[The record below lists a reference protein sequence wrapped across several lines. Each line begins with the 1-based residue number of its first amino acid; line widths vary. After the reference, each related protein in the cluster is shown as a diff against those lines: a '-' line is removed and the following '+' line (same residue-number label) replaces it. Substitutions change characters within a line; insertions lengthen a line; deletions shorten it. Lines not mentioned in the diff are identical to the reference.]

1 VKPRR
6 GALLIAGVMS
16 GTSLDGLD
24 VALVECGPGRA
35 WKLRG
40 FRHAAYTRPQR
51 ARLLAAATGAAN
63 APELAR
69 LHVWLG
75 QRIGAAVRDA
85 CRASHLPLERLSAV
99 ASHGQTVYHEGGVA
113 TLQLGDPA
121 QIAAVTGAAAVS
133 DFRAADLA
141 AGGQGAPL
149 VPWVDYQLWRH
160 PRRYRAALNLGGI
173 ANLTLIP
180 PAARPQQVTAFD
192 TGPGNM
198 ACDALMQRLSG
209 GRRAFDRN
217 GAFARSGAVLPRR
230 LQCLLR
236 HPYLRRRPP
245 KSAGREQFGAA
256 FVDALLR
263 AEPAAAPADLMATLV
278 AFTAAAVA
286 RGLDRGGALAAR
298 AEVIVSGGGVH
309 NAALMAALRA
319 AAPGCQWRV
328 SDEFGVPSQA
338 KEALAFALL
347 GAAHLRGLPANLP
360 AATGAHRPVRL
371 GSFTPP
377 P

>member
-1 VKPRR
+1 GLAPIDALHPAQPANCGPAQRRRPQCPHPARGSQPARGFAETTAGRRVKPRR

-121 QIAAVTGAAAVS
+121 Q
-133 DFRAADLA
+133 RA
-141 AGGQGAPL
+141 
-149 VPWVDYQLWRH
+149 
-160 PRRYRAALNLGGI
+160 RRWCLGWTTSSGGI
-173 ANLTLIP
+173 
-180 PAARPQQVTAFD
+180 
-192 TGPGNM
+192 
-198 ACDALMQRLSG
+198 
-209 GRRAFDRN
+209 
-217 GAFARSGAVLPRR
+217 
-230 LQCLLR
+230 
-236 HPYLRRRPP
+236 
-245 KSAGREQFGAA
+245 
-256 FVDALLR
+256 
-263 AEPAAAPADLMATLV
+263 
-278 AFTAAAVA
+278 
-286 RGLDRGGALAAR
+286 
-298 AEVIVSGGGVH
+298 
-309 NAALMAALRA
+309 
-319 AAPGCQWRV
+319 
-328 SDEFGVPSQA
+328 
-338 KEALAFALL
+338 
-347 GAAHLRGLPANLP
+347 P
-360 AATGAHRPVRL
+360 AATGRRSTWAASPTSRSSR
-371 GSFTPP
+371 PP
-377 P
+377 PAPSK